1 MVSVRVGLVLGLGVS
16 VSVRVGLVLG
26 LVLVTHFNAF
36 LTKYHQN
43 DFFFAEKHFGNFLK
57 I

>member
-1 MVSVRVGLVLGLGVS
+1 MLGLGVSVSVRVGLALGLGVS

-26 LVLVTHFNAF
+26 LVLGPH
-36 LTKYHQN
+36 
-43 DFFFAEKHFGNFLK
+43 